1 MEARSTWFLVPG
13 PHVIICPDCQQP
25 VGQGAEH
32 HHAKTC
38 LKSNGKKHERYLQ
51 CLTSQESNSH

>member
-1 MEARSTWFLVPG
+1 MENMSTWFLVPG
-13 PHVIICPDCQQP
+13 RHVSICLDCQQP

-38 LKSNGKKHERYLQ
+38 KKYERYQ
-51 CLTSQESNSH
+51 CLTNLESNSH